1 MINSRITNLSLL
13 HDHRLLNTDHRL
25 LNTDYRIPITEHRLP
40 NTDYRFQM
48 NDVYIAADNIITSLG
63 FSVSENMER
72 MLAGETGI
80 RHWDDQSLSPVPFW
94 ASRVDD
100 SRLSKSFSAYGDPK
114 DFSRFEQMVISSVKD
129 ALSHASLDISDDKT
143 LFILSTTKGNIDLLN
158 KADKDSG
165 AGNPVYLW
173 QTAGKLQHFLELAN
187 SPLIVSNACIS
198 GLMAIIV
205 GARMIRAGKYEKVIV
220 TGADLVSEFVLSGF
234 NSFLSLSNGPCRPF
248 DKSRQGLSLGEGAG
262 TVILTSVHH
271 AEDPKHLIRVGY
283 GFSSNDANHIS
294 GPSRTGEGLYLAIRK
309 TLEKNKHH
317 VDYIS
322 AHGTA
327 TPFNDEMESVAI
339 TRACLQDIPVN
350 SFKGY
355 WGHTLGAAG
364 IIESIAGIYSL
375 MHNKLIRT
383 MGFSE
388 PGTTHPLAVIDA
400 NRKAALNSCLKIA
413 SGFGGCNAA
422 LLMYK

>member
-1 MINSRITNLSLL
+1 VTSDKKFCSYAVLQFCSLKRKSNTEY
-13 HDHRLLNTDHRL
+13 RLLI
-25 LNTDYRIPITEHRLP
+25 TDYRLPI
-40 NTDYRFQM
+40 TDYRLPM

-63 FSVSENMER
+63 FSTSENLQQ
-72 MLAGETGI
+72 MLTGETGI
-80 RHWDDQSLSPVPFW
+80 RHWDDLSLSPLPFW

-100 SRLSKSFSAYGDPK
+100 NRLLKSFSAYANPE

-129 ALSHASLDISDDKT
+129 ALSHTSLDVTDEKT

-158 KADKDSG
+158 KTGNDSK
-165 AGNPVYLW
+165 AGSSVYLW
-173 QTAGKLQHFLELAN
+173 QTAAKFQHLLELAN
-187 SPLIVSNACIS
+187 TPMIISNACIL
-198 GLMAIIV
+198 GLMAIIAV
-205 GARMIRAGKYEKVIV
+205 ARMIRAGKYEKIIV

-262 TVILTSVHH
+262 TVILTSDHH
-271 AEDPKHLIRVGY
+271 VKDSKHLIRVGY

-364 IIESIAGIYSL
+364 VIESIAGAHSL
-375 MHNKLIRT
+375 ISNQLFRT
-383 MGFSE
+383 LGFSE
-388 PGTTHPLAVIDA
+388 PGTTHPVAVIDT

-422 LLMYK
+422 VLMYK

>member
-1 MINSRITNLSLL
+1 
-13 HDHRLLNTDHRL
+13 
-25 LNTDYRIPITEHRLP
+25 
-40 NTDYRFQM
+40 M
-48 NDVYIAADNIITSLG
+48 NDVYIVSDNIITSLG
-63 FSVSENMER
+63 FSTGVNFQH
-72 MLAGETGI
+72 MLAGESGI
-80 RHWDDQSLSPVPFW
+80 RQWNDLSLAPATFW

-100 SRLSKSFSAYGDPK
+100 GRLKDNFASYADPA
-114 DFSRFEQMVISSVKD
+114 DYSRFEQMVICSAKE
-129 ALSHASLDISDDKT
+129 ALSHTALDFSDDKT

-158 KADKDSG
+158 KKVTGGKSE
-165 AGNPVYLW
+165 NSVYLW
-173 QTAGKLQHFLELAN
+173 HTASKIRQFLGLFN
-187 SPLIVSNACIS
+187 MPLVVSNACIS

-205 GARMIRAGKYEKVIV
+205 GARFIRSGRYEKVIV
-220 TGADLVSEFVLSGF
+220 TGADLVTEFVLSGF
-234 NSFLSLSNGPCRPF
+234 NSFLSLSNGPCKPF
-248 DKSRQGLSLGEGAG
+248 DKNRQGLSLGEGAG
-262 TVILTSVHH
+262 TIILTSADH
-271 AEDPKHLIRVGY
+271 ASNTPGQIRIGY

-309 TLEKNKHH
+309 TLDKNKSN

-339 TRACLQDIPVN
+339 TRANLQDIPVN

-364 IIESIAGIYSL
+364 VIESIAGVHSL
-375 MHNKLIRT
+375 ISNRLVST

-388 PGTTHPLAVIDA
+388 AGTTHPLAVIDT
-400 NRKAALNSCLKIA
+400 NRDVNLNSCLKIA

-422 LLMYK
+422 VLFYKG

>member
-1 MINSRITNLSLL
+1 MK
-13 HDHRLLNTDHRL
+13 
-25 LNTDYRIPITEHRLP
+25 E
-40 NTDYRFQM
+40 
-48 NDVYIAADNIITSLG
+48 VYILSDNIISSLG
-63 FSVSENMER
+63 FTTKENMQQ

-80 RHWDDQSLSPVPFW
+80 RQWEDQSLSPVPFW

-100 SRLSKSFSAYGDPK
+100 IRLRKSFSAYADPK
-114 DFSRFEQMVISSVKD
+114 DFSRFEQMVVCSVKD
-129 ALSHASLDISDDKT
+129 ALSHNSMDVSDEKA

-158 KADKDSG
+158 KTDYNLKT
-165 AGNPVYLW
+165 GNPVYLW
-173 QTAGKLQHFLELAN
+173 QTASKLQHFLNLAN
-187 SPLIVSNACIS
+187 TPMIISNACIS
-198 GLMAIIV
+198 GLMSIIV
-205 GARMIRAGKYEKVIV
+205 GSRLIRSGKYEKVIV

-234 NSFLSLSNGPCRPF
+234 NSFLSLSNGPCKPF
-248 DKSRQGLSLGEGAG
+248 DKNRQGLSLGEGAG
-262 TVILTSVHH
+262 TVILTSDLH
-271 AEDPKHLIRVGY
+271 AAGQAHYIRVGY

-309 TLEKNKHH
+309 TLEKNKLH

-339 TRACLQDIPVN
+339 TRSCLQDIPVN
-350 SFKGY
+350 SCKGY

-364 IIESIAGIYSL
+364 VIESIAGAHSL
-375 MHNKLIRT
+375 VSNQLIRT

-388 PGTTHPLAVIDA
+388 PGTTHPLAIIDT

-422 LLMYK
+422 LLLYK

>member
-1 MINSRITNLSLL
+1 VTSDKGRVTSSLR
-13 HDHRLLNTDHRL
+13 HTDYRLPITDH
-25 LNTDYRIPITEHRLP
+25 RIPIT
-40 NTDYRFQM
+40 DSDAM
-48 NDVYIAADNIITSLG
+48 KDVKILSDNIISSLG
-63 FSVSENMER
+63 FTTAENMKH
-72 MLAGETGI
+72 MLAEETGI
-80 RHWDDQSLSPVPFW
+80 RHWEDQSLSPVPFW
-94 ASRVDD
+94 ASRVDNI
-100 SRLSKSFSAYGDPK
+100 RLRKIFSGYADPN
-114 DFSRFEQMVISSVKD
+114 DFSRFEQMVVCSVMD
-129 ALSHASLDISDDKT
+129 ALSHTSMDISDEKT

-158 KADKDSG
+158 KTDNYLK

-173 QTAGKLQHFLELAN
+173 QTAFKLQHFLNLAN
-187 SPLIVSNACIS
+187 TPMIISNACIS

-205 GARMIRAGKYEKVIV
+205 GSRLIRTGRYEKVIV

-234 NSFLSLSNGPCRPF
+234 NSFLSLSNGPCKPF
-248 DKSRQGLSLGEGAG
+248 DKNRQGLSLGEGAG
-262 TVILTSVHH
+262 TVVLTSDLHTSH
-271 AEDPKHLIRVGY
+271 AHNIHVGY

-309 TLEKNKHH
+309 TLEKNKFH

-350 SFKGY
+350 SYKGY

-364 IIESIAGIYSL
+364 VIESIASAHSL
-375 MHNKLIRT
+375 VSNQLIRT

-388 PGTTHPLAVIDA
+388 PGTTHPLAVIDK
-400 NRKAALNSCLKIA
+400 NWKASLNSCLKIA

>member
-1 MINSRITNLSLL
+1 MQ
-13 HDHRLLNTDHRL
+13 H
-25 LNTDYRIPITEHRLP
+25 
-40 NTDYRFQM
+40 
-48 NDVYIAADNIITSLG
+48 
-63 FSVSENMER
+63 

-80 RHWDDQSLSPVPFW
+80 RQWEDQSLSPVPFW

-100 SRLSKSFSAYGDPK
+100 IRLSKSFSAYADPK
-114 DFSRFEQMVISSVKD
+114 DYSRFEQMVVCSVMD
-129 ALSHASLDISDDKT
+129 ALSHTSMDISDEKT
-143 LFILSTTKGNIDLLN
+143 LFILSTTKGNIDLLKKPDN
-158 KADKDSG
+158 GSK

-173 QTAGKLQHFLELAN
+173 QTASKLQHLLNLAN
-187 SPLIVSNACIS
+187 TPMIISNACIS

-205 GARMIRAGKYEKVIV
+205 GSRLIRTGKYEKVIV

-234 NSFLSLSNGPCRPF
+234 NSFLSLSNGPCKPF
-248 DKSRQGLSLGEGAG
+248 DKNRQGLSLGEGAG
-262 TVILTSVHH
+262 TVVLTSGLH
-271 AEDPKHLIRVGY
+271 AAQAHKIRVGY

-309 TLEKNKHH
+309 TLEKNKFH

-350 SFKGY
+350 SYKGY

-364 IIESIAGIYSL
+364 VIESIAGAHSL
-375 MHNKLIRT
+375 VSNQLIRT

-388 PGTTHPLAVIDA
+388 PGTTHPLAIIDA

>member
-1 MINSRITNLSLL
+1 MR
-13 HDHRLLNTDHRL
+13 
-25 LNTDYRIPITEHRLP
+25 
-40 NTDYRFQM
+40 
-48 NDVYIAADNIITSLG
+48 DVFIISDNIISSLG
-63 FSVSENMER
+63 FTTAENMQQI
-72 MLAGETGI
+72 LAGKTGI
-80 RHWDDQSLSPVPFW
+80 RQWEDQSLSPGPFW

-100 SRLSKSFSAYGDPK
+100 IRLRKGFSAYADPQN
-114 DFSRFEQMVISSVKD
+114 FSRFEQMVVCSVMD
-129 ALSHASLDISDDKT
+129 ALCHTSMDISDKKT
-143 LFILSTTKGNIDLLN
+143 LFILSTTKGNIDLLSKTDN
-158 KADKDSG
+158 DLK

-173 QTAGKLQHFLELAN
+173 QTALKLQHFLNLAN
-187 SPLIVSNACIS
+187 TPMIISNACIS

-205 GARMIRAGKYEKVIV
+205 GSRLIRTGKYEKVIV

-234 NSFLSLSNGPCRPF
+234 NSFLSLSNGPCKPF
-248 DKSRQGLSLGEGAG
+248 DKNRQGLSLGEGAG
-262 TVILTSVHH
+262 TVILTSDLH
-271 AEDPKHLIRVGY
+271 AVQAHNIRVGY

-294 GPSRTGEGLYLAIRK
+294 GPSRTGEGLFLAIRK
-309 TLEKNKHH
+309 TLEKNKIH

-350 SFKGY
+350 SYKGY

-364 IIESIAGIYSL
+364 VIETIAGAHSL
-375 MHNKLIRT
+375 VSNQLIRT

-388 PGTTHPLAVIDA
+388 PGTTHPLAIIDT

>member
-1 MINSRITNLSLL
+1 MK
-13 HDHRLLNTDHRL
+13 
-25 LNTDYRIPITEHRLP
+25 
-40 NTDYRFQM
+40 
-48 NDVYIAADNIITSLG
+48 DVYILSDNIITSLG
-63 FSVSENMER
+63 FTTAENLQH

-80 RHWDDQSLSPVPFW
+80 RQWEDPLLSPVSFW

-100 SRLSKSFSAYGDPK
+100 LRLRKSFSVYDDPGTY
-114 DFSRFEQMVISSVKD
+114 SRFEQLVVCSVME
-129 ALSHASLDISDDKT
+129 ALSHASLDLSDEKT

-158 KADKDSG
+158 KSENVLK

-173 QTAGKLQHFLELAN
+173 QTASRLQHFLKLAN
-187 SPLIVSNACIS
+187 TPLVISNACIS

-205 GARMIRAGKYEKVIV
+205 GARLIRAGKYEKVIV

-248 DKSRQGLSLGEGAG
+248 DKNRQGLSLGEGAG
-262 TVILTSVHH
+262 TVVLTSDLH
-271 AEDPKHLIRVGY
+271 AADLKHNLRVGY

-309 TLEKNKHH
+309 TLEKNKLH

-350 SFKGY
+350 SYKGY

-364 IIESIAGIYSL
+364 VIESIAGAHSL
-375 MHNKLIRT
+375 ISNQLIRT

-388 PGTTHPLAVIDA
+388 PGTTHPLAVIDK
-400 NRKAALNSCLKIA
+400 NRKATLNSCLKIA

>member
-1 MINSRITNLSLL
+1 MKEVFIIS
-13 HDHRLLNTDHRL
+13 
-25 LNTDYRIPITEHRLP
+25 
-40 NTDYRFQM
+40 
-48 NDVYIAADNIITSLG
+48 DNIISSLG
-63 FSVSENMER
+63 FSTSENIKH
-72 MLAGETGI
+72 MLEGETGI
-80 RHWDDQSLSPVPFW
+80 RQWEDQSLSPVPFW

-100 SRLSKSFSAYGDPK
+100 IRLRKSFSAYAGLD
-114 DFSRFEQMVISSVKD
+114 DFSRFEQMVICSVKD
-129 ALSHASLDISDDKT
+129 ALSHTSLDVSDTKT

-158 KADKDSG
+158 KTDYDPKEGS
-165 AGNPVYLW
+165 PVYLW
-173 QTAGKLQHFLELAN
+173 QTASKLQHFLNLAN
-187 SPLIVSNACIS
+187 KPLTISNACIS

-205 GARMIRAGKYEKVIV
+205 GARLIRAGKYDNVIV

-234 NSFLSLSNGPCRPF
+234 NSFLSLSNGPCKPF
-248 DKSRQGLSLGEGAG
+248 DKNRQGLSLGEGAG
-262 TVILTSVHH
+262 TVMLTSNHH
-271 AEDPKHLIRVGY
+271 GADSPHPIRVGY

-309 TLEKNKHH
+309 TLEKNIFH

-350 SFKGY
+350 SFKGF

-364 IIESIAGIYSL
+364 VIESIAGAHSL
-375 MHNKLIRT
+375 LNNQLIRT

-388 PGTTHPLAVIDA
+388 PGTTHPLAIIDT
-400 NRKAALNSCLKIA
+400 NREVALNSCLKIA